1 MLENDEKI
9 SDDELFDVVG
19 SAKIL
24 RVELDAF
31 RLFAKN
37 TKNQMT
43 EVTGLQLQSDFDMD
57 ESINQVIL
65 DYISFV
71 LTQGEISEIEY
82 KFITKILQMKYT
94 KESLNEYLLTTRIRD
109 YLMFERTKCILSILH
124 NMDEMDIQKG
134 KLLPQLIS
142 LLLKI
147 KACYIYED
155 DSDFDENLWL
165 KNHLLYFENLSK
177 WYKSGFEF

>member
-1 MLENDEKI
+1 
-9 SDDELFDVVG
+9 
-19 SAKIL
+19 
-24 RVELDAF
+24 
-31 RLFAKN
+31 
-37 TKNQMT
+37 
-43 EVTGLQLQSDFDMD
+43 
-57 ESINQVIL
+57 
-65 DYISFV
+65 
-71 LTQGEISEIEY
+71 
-82 KFITKILQMKYT
+82 
-94 KESLNEYLLTTRIRD
+94 
-109 YLMFERTKCILSILH
+109 MFERTKCILSILH